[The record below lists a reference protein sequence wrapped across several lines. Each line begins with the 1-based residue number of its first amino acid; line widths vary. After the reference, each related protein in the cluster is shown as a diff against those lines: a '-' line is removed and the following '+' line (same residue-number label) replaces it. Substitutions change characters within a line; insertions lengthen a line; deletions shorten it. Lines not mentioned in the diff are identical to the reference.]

1 MGSQRH
7 SGALGTCRCSSRL
20 LGPAR
25 GLTARKVFRQVHL
38 RSPAESPANQSARPL
53 SAEPSHRPFPTAAS
67 NAAMATRRR
76 SPGASATRAYLVC
89 GIREEFCRLPD
100 CGSERYA
107 LGACR
112 AAGSDEQATGA
123 REQRRQKRLHAYHLP
138 LCPVPAQMWATVSPV
153 CGSGPGAD
161 GGSGEPRSGEDV
173 DSSGASMFA
182 WAL

>member
-7 SGALGTCRCSSRL
+7 SGALGTCRCSSSLPRTCTRSH
-20 LGPAR
+20 GPK
-25 GLTARKVFRQVHL
+25 GLPP
-38 RSPAESPANQSARPL
+38 SPPASAAESPPNQSARPF

-161 GGSGEPRSGEDV
+161 GGSGEPRSSEDV